1 MCVNEQN
8 AQYVHG
14 EYLGSLFKMTS
25 YMELVVKK
33 EAKGIVY
40 NLNVFNGKLMARI
53 IRRYGSTSGHS
64 RKMVLRSCSMDY
76 LIVVILIFYVKSHGD
91 FIVR

>member
-33 EAKGIVY
+33 EAKGVVY
-40 NLNVFNGKLMARI
+40 NLKCIQWKVDGKD
-53 IRRYGSTSGHS
+53 
-64 RKMVLRSCSMDY
+64 K
-76 LIVVILIFYVKSHGD
+76 
-91 FIVR
+91 

>member
-14 EYLGSLFKMTS
+14 EYLGSLFKMIS

-53 IRRYGSTSGHS
+53 NKKIW
-64 RKMVLRSCSMDY
+64 
-76 LIVVILIFYVKSHGD
+76 
-91 FIVR
+91 